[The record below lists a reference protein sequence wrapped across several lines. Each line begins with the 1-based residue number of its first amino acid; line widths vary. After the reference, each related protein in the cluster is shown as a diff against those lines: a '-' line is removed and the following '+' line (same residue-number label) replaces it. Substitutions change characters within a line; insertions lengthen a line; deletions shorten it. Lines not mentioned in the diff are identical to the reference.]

1 MSREKKH
8 AQREMSKLLTSNVLE
23 MLGEKENRDRK
34 Q

>member
-8 AQREMSKLLTSNVLE
+8 AQREISKLLASHFLE